1 MSRRYDVWAR
11 FARNLRAARERSGLS
26 QSQVAA
32 ALGMPT
38 YTYASF
44 ERGRRRPSVRR
55 LRRLCEVLQASA
67 DALLFDGA
75 KGVVSSPPVVD
86 PPELRRLRR
95 LMRRASPRA
104 LRFVERILDAID
116 ERTQGE
122 SRAPDEHAAADAGD
136 AGEP

>member
-1 MSRRYDVWAR
+1 
-11 FARNLRAARERSGLS
+11 
-26 QSQVAA
+26 
-32 ALGMPT
+32 
-38 YTYASF
+38 
-44 ERGRRRPSVRR
+44 
-55 LRRLCEVLQASA
+55 VLQASA

-116 ERTQGE
+116 ERTQGRSRAPDDHAQGE
-122 SRAPDEHAAADAGD
+122 SRAPDEHAQ
-136 AGEP
+136 GESRAPVKLRPN